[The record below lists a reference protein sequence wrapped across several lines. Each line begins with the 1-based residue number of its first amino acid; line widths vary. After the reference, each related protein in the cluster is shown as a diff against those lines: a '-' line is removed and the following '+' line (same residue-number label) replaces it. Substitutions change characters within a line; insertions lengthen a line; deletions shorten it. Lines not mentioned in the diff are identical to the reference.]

1 MIINTSKLRKNY
13 TIKDM
18 SYLDSDEASVIY
30 KTKAD
35 IIRRHKATR
44 IVDVGCRTGEVNK
57 YLQNYEYSYYG
68 FDTSEEPI
76 LYGSMR
82 YPDKKFEIND
92 WNNLKNPYDD
102 VDVVIFGSILQ
113 YESDP
118 ISLFDRIC
126 KFYNP
131 KRAIVHEVNDKNS
144 EDLKYTDLTYFD
156 KYCSDKYEFELNMPV
171 GYRTI
176 IDVQYR

>member
-1 MIINTSKLRKNY
+1 VIINTSKLRKNY

-18 SYLDSDEASVIY
+18 SYLDSDEASAIY

-57 YLQNYEYSYYG
+57 YLQDYEYSYYG

-76 LYGSMR
+76 LYGSTK
-82 YPDKKFEIND
+82 YPDKTFEIND

-113 YESDP
+113 YDLNP
-118 ISLFDRIC
+118 IELFEKIC
-126 KFYNP
+126 SFYKP
-131 KRAIVHEVNDKNS
+131 KRAIVHEVNNKNK
-144 EDLKYTDLTYFD
+144 EDLKYVDLSYFN
-156 KYCSDKYEFELNMPV
+156 KYKNHIYEFELDMPV

-176 IDVQYR
+176 IDVQYK